1 MIKISQNVYDDMVAH
16 AREGMPLE
24 ICGYLGKKDSRV
36 ILGRRMKNID
46 ASREHFTLDPAEQ
59 FAVLREFRN
68 SGVEIAAV
76 YHSHPETPARPS
88 REDIRLAH
96 DEKISYIIISMAEKT
111 PMVKSFLITKGQ
123 VAEEP
128 IEVVS

>member
-1 MIKISQNVYDDMVAH
+1 MITITKKVHDDMVAH
-16 AREGMPLE
+16 ARVGMPLE
-24 ICGYLGKKDSRV
+24 ICGYLGKKEGVVSQ
-36 ILGRRMKNID
+36 GRRMKNID

-96 DEKISYIIISMAEKT
+96 DENVSYIIISMAAKT
-111 PMVKSFLITKGQ
+111 PVVKSFLIRKGQ
-123 VAEEP
+123 VTPED
-128 IEVVS
+128 INIV